1 MGKQQL
7 STFTYANQVELIR
20 GGQEFFVRLKA
31 LIDEAEKTIYF
42 QFYIFDGDDTGRFI
56 ADALKAAARRG
67 VKIYMLVDAYAS
79 LGLSSSFVQELT
91 DAGIHF
97 RWFKSFIRH
106 RRFYVGRR
114 LHHKVVVVDSIKS
127 FVCGLNVSDK
137 YNDTVESIAW
147 LDWAIFT
154 EGTASLKLEQ
164 VCKRRIRDYSNDPDV
179 PTEKVEK
186 CAVRVCVND
195 WVGGKSEITRSYL
208 QLLNEANSKVIIM
221 SPYFM
226 PGYQF
231 RKSLRRAVKKGV
243 TVQIILTGI
252 SDIWV
257 SKYAERY
264 LYDWLLRLG
273 VEIYEYQRNVL
284 HGKIVVSDK
293 ERVSV
298 GSYNVNNLSAYAS
311 IELNLEIKNEEFAQK
326 VDQQLTSII
335 RHECLQIT
343 EEIKNKKANI
353 FNRLLQFLAYNFQR
367 LMLLIFAFKQ
377 RG

>member
-7 STFTYANQVELIR
+7 STYTYANRIELIR
-20 GGQEFFVRLKA
+20 GGQQFFVRLKT

-56 ADALKAAARRG
+56 ANALKAAAKRG
-67 VKIYMLVDAYAS
+67 VKVYMLIDAYAS
-79 LGLSSSFVQELT
+79 LGLSSAFVQELE
-91 DAGIHF
+91 DSGIHF
-97 RWFKSFIRH
+97 QWFKSYFRNK
-106 RRFYVGRR
+106 RFYVGRR
-114 LHHKVVVVDSIKS
+114 LHHKVVVVDSMKS

-137 YNDTVESIAW
+137 YNDTVDSIAW

-154 EGTASLKLEQ
+154 EGAASIKLEQ
-164 VCKRRIRDYSNDPDV
+164 VCKRRIGDYSNNHPDP
-179 PTEKVEK
+179 PEMEEK

-195 WVGGKSEITRSYL
+195 WVARKSEITRSYL
-208 QLLNEANSKVIIM
+208 QLLNEARFKVIIM

-226 PGYQF
+226 PGYLF

-243 TVQIILTGI
+243 KVQVILTGI

-257 SKYAERY
+257 SKYSERY

-273 VEIYEYQRNVL
+273 IEIYEYQRNVL
-284 HGKIVVSDK
+284 HGKIVVSDN

-298 GSYNVNNLSAYAS
+298 GSYNLNNLSAYAS
-311 IELNLEIKNEEFAQK
+311 IELNLEVKNQEFAHH
-326 VDQQLTSII
+326 VDKELTSII
-335 RHECLQIT
+335 RDECLRIT
-343 EEIKNKKANI
+343 EESRFRKSNI
-353 FNRLLQFLAYNFQR
+353 FSRPLQFLAYNFQR